1 MLKCENYSKILK
13 VFNSVMFLNLSSHVY
28 AECVYAWAG
37 GSLVLERNDSLED
50 RKMVIGSK
58 PPACLN
64 KCMNCRP
71 CIATLVVSQKRK
83 SYRVSSRGD
92 DDDTYYLLAWKCRCG
107 NKVFQPWLIISSI
120 TICHN

>member
-1 MLKCENYSKILK
+1 MVKCKNYSKILE
-13 VFNSVMFLNLSSHVY
+13 VVNSIMILNLSSHVY
-28 AECVYAWAG
+28 GWAG
-37 GSLVLERNDSLED
+37 GSLVLERNDSLQD

-83 SYRVSSRGD
+83 SYKVLSRGD
-92 DDDTYYLLAWKCRCG
+92 DNDTYYLLAWKCRCG
-107 NKVFQPWLIISSI
+107 NKVFQP
-120 TICHN
+120 

>member
-1 MLKCENYSKILK
+1 MAPPARSYHLHGLKLATIITVLFIFFFCMLFSK
-13 VFNSVMFLNLSSHVY
+13 S
-28 AECVYAWAG
+28 G
-37 GSLVLERNDSLED
+37 GSLVLERNDSLQD

-83 SYRVSSRGD
+83 SYKVLSRGD
-92 DDDTYYLLAWKCRCG
+92 DNDTYYLLAWKCRCG
-107 NKVFQPWLIISSI
+107 NKVFQP
-120 TICHN
+120 